1 MSDNETRAVKYKLKR
16 IRTAN
21 FNSKNVDLINN
32 AIDRIDQGGSGGEGV
47 EGPTGPAGPK
57 GSPGLDGLPGLDG
70 SPGETGTTGLQG
82 DPGIAGTPGTDG
94 AKGDTGPAGPTADN
108 DDVHES
114 LQRQIDELSETK
126 GDVMQFQVHNIVNGV
141 TTRAG
146 ELATNAELAADVTW
160 LSMAS
165 VDVNENV
172 TEQVSD
178 QDIIEVGSAR
188 YVVTDASS
196 QPSSMTVMYVS
207 GDQVF
212 TIAEQLAV
220 YCFPQNTTTA
230 SQAELEKEIANRVDS
245 EKVINLD
252 VSLVDVRVTTIEGQ
266 YATKDLADNVT
277 AGIDYRGQIAK
288 GTNEAPDLK
297 QGQLYFNTVT
307 KKLLI
312 GA

>member
-1 MSDNETRAVKYKLKR
+1 MSDSTISAIKYKLKR

-21 FNSKNVDLINN
+21 FNLKNVELIND
-32 AIDRIDQGGSGGEGV
+32 AINKINQGGSGGEGA

-57 GSPGLDGLPGLDG
+57 GAKGTPGADGLPG
-70 SPGETGTTGLQG
+70 
-82 DPGIAGTPGTDG
+82 DPGIDGTPGKDG
-94 AKGDTGPAGPTADN
+94 DKGDKGDKGATGPAGPTADN

-126 GDVMQFQVHNIVNGV
+126 GNVMAFQVHNIVNGV

-160 LSMAS
+160 PSMAN

-196 QPSSMTVMYVS
+196 QPSSITVMYVS

-212 TIAEQLAV
+212 TIGEQLSV

-230 SQAELEKEIANRVDS
+230 SQAELEEEIANRVDS
-245 EKVINLD
+245 EKVINFD
-252 VSLVDVRVTTIEGQ
+252 VSAVDVRVTAIEANKVDHSQ
-266 YATKDLADNVT
+266 YATKNLATNVT

-288 GTNEAPDLK
+288 GTDEAPNLK
-297 QGQLYFNTVT
+297 QGQLYYNTST
-307 KKLLI
+307 RKLLI
-312 GA
+312 GG